1 MITNT
6 DIEEYIKVLTPKER
20 IALDKAREL
29 LKDSFNIEKSIG
41 FIKWKTIQKNKI

>member
-29 LKDSFNIEKSIG
+29 LKDSFKLSS
-41 FIKWKTIQKNKI
+41 TD

>member
-1 MITNT
+1 MNTNNVV
-6 DIEEYIKVLTPKER
+6 EEYLKSLTSKER

-41 FIKWKTIQKNKI
+41 FIKWKNNSKK